1 MAAHAQAPKGGA
13 LTASSS
19 DPKDEFDT
27 IAGAVPIG
35 EEPSIKKERKAKSAA
50 RYLLSNVFTAAQ
62 PPTSN
67 HPQPFASAKPQRIDL
82 VKTRP
87 GWDH

>member
-13 LTASSS
+13 LTASNS

-27 IAGAVPIG
+27 IAEAVPTG

-50 RYLLSNVFTAAQ
+50 RYLLNNVFYSHATSTKHSLSAIWLGKT
-62 PPTSN
+62 PTN
-67 HPQPFASAKPQRIDL
+67 
-82 VKTRP
+82 
-87 GWDH
+87 